1 MPEYS
6 PRQSSQPTI
15 LPQKQE
21 LLLEFY
27 KINWDEM
34 CWRRNAGY
42 RTVILGLGYCGILL
56 AITSFNHGIPTPIR
70 YCLAAVIALTTAFGA
85 AYLASNYQ
93 KYMSAAGRMIQIEDH
108 VGAFDE
114 DFLGSLGALL
124 PAKRR
129 EFSKVP
135 LMANPVCIGSILAL
149 VAGGLATAVAILLM

>member
-1 MPEYS
+1 MAESLLSHPS
-6 PRQSSQPTI
+6 DAKLSS
-15 LPQKQE
+15 QKQE
-21 LLLEFY
+21 LLMEFY

-56 AITSFNHGIPTPIR
+56 AITSFNHGIPAPVRI
-70 YCLAAVIALTTAFGA
+70 CLAAVIAFTTVFGA

-129 EFSKVP
+129 GFSKVP

-149 VAGGLATAVAILLM
+149 VAGGLATAVAILLI